1 MRSALFVDFD
11 NVYSGLRRL
20 DASLADRFAR
30 TPQRWMSW
38 LVEALELPQPAADGA
53 RRRMLVR
60 RCYLNPQVY
69 QRFRPAFNLAGFEI
83 VDCPSLTSEGKTSTD
98 IHMVLDMVDLLL
110 QETRYDEFVVFSA
123 DADFTP
129 VLRKLRRWDRRTTVL
144 AIGFPS
150 AAYRAS
156 ADLLI
161 DQDEFVR
168 DALGFHDE
176 DESIGAEPAT
186 ALAAKPNDRAL
197 ASAALALAK
206 KTVAD
211 ATAPIALAKLA
222 STILGTVEGMDA
234 STWAGYGS
242 FRGLVDSWNLA
253 PLQVSWEGRG
263 SIHDPRRHS
272 APCSLPASSPKP
284 IDELSVVADLIRAE
298 IAKASHPVPCS
309 RIASLITA
317 QHPTVANDWN
327 GLGSFRKLVESVGL
341 SPVRVD
347 WGSGGGQMYDP
358 RRHTLA
364 SESASQSN
372 GHQVARAD
380 WGKERDLLPLAV
392 QIHDVTGAPLL
403 SPANYRRLFQLVA
416 TDLAAH
422 AFDLKET
429 GKRVRDATRTCGQPA
444 SRSDVNWILRSLL
457 LQGHK
462 FGSGEDDAQ
471 SLSRK
476 CIENIRSL
484 CLRDQMVI
492 DHDIDDA
499 LERWIAYGS

>member
-11 NVYSGLRRL
+11 NVYSGLRKL
-20 DASLADRFAR
+20 DASLAERFAR
-30 TPQRWMSW
+30 TPQRWMTW

-53 RRRMLVR
+53 RRRLLVR
-60 RCYLNPQVY
+60 RCYLNPQAY

-168 DALGFHDE
+168 HALGFHDE
-176 DESIGAEPAT
+176 DEPTGAEPAA
-186 ALAAKPNDRAL
+186 ALTAKPTERAL

-222 STILGTVEGMDA
+222 SMILGTIEGMDA
-234 STWAGYGS
+234 STWAGHGS

-253 PLQVSWEGRG
+253 PLQVSWEGGG

-272 APCSLPASSPKP
+272 APSTLPGSSPTP
-284 IDELSVVADLIRAE
+284 IDELSIVVDLIRAE

-317 QHPTVANDWN
+317 QHPTLANDWN
-327 GLGSFRKLVESVGL
+327 GMGSFRKLVESVDL
-341 SPVRVD
+341 TPVQVD
-347 WGSGGGQMYDP
+347 WSSGGQMYDR

-364 SESASQSN
+364 SESASKPN
-372 GHQVARAD
+372 GHQVTRAD
-380 WGKERDLLPLAV
+380 WGTDRDLLPLAV

-403 SPANYRRLFQLVA
+403 SPANYRTLFQLVA

-457 LQGHK
+457 LQGHE
-462 FGSGEDDAQ
+462 FGSGEDHAQ

-476 CIENIRSL
+476 CIKNIRSL

-492 DHDIDDA
+492 DHEIDDA
-499 LERWIAYGS
+499 LQRWIAHGS